1 MNAIPVS
8 SLEKAPAFQAS
19 KWLTFPLLCSVEE
32 LGDLLLTLH
41 QPFIVSLASINEEGQ
56 DTVSE
61 QQFLSDY
68 DQYIQSLKSG
78 ALPERNTFQKTLT
91 KGLSAKLDHFCKIP
105 AGENKYLIRLTK
117 PVIQLQPYWFVYSE
131 ADNKFHSMTFGKE
144 TITWGIQFSYPQLF
158 QDPVTKEVHK
168 VLTSEAF
175 PNNVLFKA
183 MQKWMRANS
192 QATPFLIK
200 NQRVNIPI
208 RLGKQCF
215 SWINQHPALIAKDMK
230 IFYDS

>member
-1 MNAIPVS
+1 MNAIPLS

-32 LGDLLLTLH
+32 LKDLLLTLGE
-41 QPFIVSLASINEEGQ
+41 PFIISLASINEEGQ
-56 DTVSE
+56 ETVRTE
-61 QQFLSDY
+61 QFLSDY
-68 DQYIQSLKSG
+68 EQYIQALKTGTLPDRNASQKSFTK
-78 ALPERNTFQKTLT
+78 ALSNQ
-91 KGLSAKLDHFCKIP
+91 LDHFCKIP

-117 PVIQLQPYWFVYSE
+117 PVIQLQPYWFVYSDV
-131 ADNKFHSMTFGKE
+131 DNKFHSMTFGKE

-168 VLTSEAF
+168 VLTSEEF
-175 PNNVLFKA
+175 PNNAPFKA

-192 QATPFLIK
+192 QATPFIIK
-200 NQRVNIPI
+200 NKRVNIPI

-215 SWINQHPALIAKDMK
+215 SWINQHPDLIAKDMK
-230 IFYDS
+230 VQHD